1 MKYTYLLIDIFT
13 VAMPLAFSF
22 EGRIGF
28 YKKWLY
34 LLPAMLITAA
44 IFIVWDHYFTL
55 AGVWS
60 FNHKYTLG
68 LDIWSL
74 PLEEILF
81 FITVPYSCVF
91 IYENVRLF
99 KPRQVL
105 PRSLSIIV
113 LVLAAVSGV
122 LAFLASAQAYT
133 LSVTFGM
140 AVFLPLAV
148 WALSDMQL
156 ENFILTFF
164 ISILPMLVVNGILTA
179 LPVVRY
185 DDLQNCGVRLGT
197 IPVEDFLYGALL
209 LGLNITLYEML
220 QSIAARIGSGSNKMS
235 HADV

>member
-22 EGRIGF
+22 ESRISF

-34 LLPAMLITAA
+34 LLPAMIITAA
-44 IFIVWDHYFTL
+44 IFIVWDHYYTL

-60 FNHKYTLG
+60 FNHHYNLG

-99 KPRQVL
+99 KPRQRL
-105 PRSLSIIV
+105 PRRLSVIV

-122 LAFLASAQAYT
+122 LAFIASDKAYT

-140 AVFLPLAV
+140 AAFLPLAV
-148 WALSDMQL
+148 WVLSDLQL
-156 ENFILTFF
+156 ENFIITFF

-185 DDLQNCGVRLGT
+185 DDMQNCGVRLGT

-209 LGLNITLYEML
+209 LGLNITLYEVL
-220 QSIAARIGSGSNKMS
+220 QSIAARTGAGSNKMR